1 MVVIKGTWREETVWS
16 VAMVSNVV
24 EAERVDESDCAA
36 RFHWFGG
43 WRIVEVVGEVAEV
56 GWSPKR

>member
-1 MVVIKGTWREETVWS
+1 MIKLAWSKESVVS
-16 VAMVSNVV
+16 VTMVSDVF
-24 EAERVDESDCAA
+24 EAERVDESDSAA
-36 RFHWFGG
+36 HFHRFCG